1 MHCHDSLQTLF
12 GGSVKIRKIKLRPI
26 SVYAMHL
33 TNPKKIKIV
42 FPESGRHNGR
52 PYFTFDMK
60 VEK

>member
-1 MHCHDSLQTLF
+1 M
-12 GGSVKIRKIKLRPI
+12 KIRKIKLRPI

-60 VEK
+60 VKK